1 LAQRCGATGTK
12 VKLDSWRARILIVL
26 SFGLYRLWARTLRL
40 QVEDPNGVVA
50 LVRNQPVIFA
60 IWHNRLLMLPRV
72 FDPCFPTRQSYGL
85 ISASGDGDLIAAFIE
100 RSGYGTIRGSSSRK
114 GVIALR
120 QLVDTLAADG
130 NVLVTP
136 DGPRGPVYQA
146 SQGVVFLAQKS
157 GAPVVP
163 IHMEYSR
170 CWRLK
175 SWDRFIVPWPFA
187 KLRAIF
193 GAPIIVP
200 PIERAEQFEAEQLRL
215 QNAMMSL
222 VEQP

>member
-1 LAQRCGATGTK
+1 
-12 VKLDSWRARILIVL
+12 VKLDSWRARGLIVL
-26 SFGLYRLWARTLRL
+26 GFWLYRLWARTLRL
-40 QVEDPNGVVA
+40 QVEDPNEVVA
-50 LVRNQPVIFA
+50 FVRNRPVIFA

-72 FDPCFPTRQSYGL
+72 FDPCFPTRQSFGL
-85 ISASGDGDLIAAFIE
+85 ISASGDGDLIAIFIE

-120 QLVDTLAADG
+120 QLVETLAAGG

-163 IHMEYSR
+163 IHMEYSSS
-170 CWRLK
+170 WRLR
-175 SWDRFIVPWPFA
+175 SWDRFVVPRPFA
-187 KLRAIF
+187 TLRAIF
-193 GAPIIVP
+193 GAPIQVP
-200 PIERAEQFEAEQLRL
+200 PIEDPDQFEAERLRL

-222 VEQP
+222 VEEE

>member
-1 LAQRCGATGTK
+1 
-12 VKLDSWRARILIVL
+12 VKLDSWPARVLIVL

-40 QVEDPNGVVA
+40 QVEDPNGVAA
-50 LVRNQPVIFA
+50 LVRDRPVIFA

-85 ISASGDGDLIAAFIE
+85 ISASRDGDLIATFIE

-136 DGPRGPVYQA
+136 DGPRGPVYQV

-163 IHMEYSR
+163 IHMEYSK

-175 SWDRFIVPWPFA
+175 SWDRFVVPWPFA

-193 GAPIIVP
+193 GAPLTIP
-200 PIERAEQFEAEQLRL
+200 PIESAEQFEAEQLRL

>member
-1 LAQRCGATGTK
+1 M
-12 VKLDSWRARILIVL
+12 KLEGWPARVLIVL
-26 SFGLYRLWARTLRL
+26 GFWLYRLWARTLRL
-40 QVEDPNGVVA
+40 QIEDPNGVIDF
-50 LVRNQPVIFA
+50 VRKQPVIFA

-72 FDPCFPTRQSYGL
+72 FDPSFPTRQSYGL
-85 ISASGDGDLIAAFIE
+85 ISASRDGDLIARFIE

-136 DGPRGPVYQA
+136 DGPRGPVYQVT
-146 SQGVVFLAQKS
+146 QGIVFLAQKS

-163 IHMEYSR
+163 IHMEYSG

-175 SWDRFIVPWPFA
+175 SWDRFVVPRPFA

-193 GAPIIVP
+193 GAPLTVP
-200 PIERAEQFEAEQLRL
+200 PLESAEQFEAEQLRL

>member
-1 LAQRCGATGTK
+1 
-12 VKLDSWRARILIVL
+12 VKLDSWRARVLIVL

-40 QVEDPNGVVA
+40 QVEDPNAVVA
-50 LVRNQPVIFA
+50 LVRDRPVIFA

-85 ISASGDGDLIAAFIE
+85 ISASGDGDLIASFIE

-136 DGPRGPVYQA
+136 DGPRGPVYQV

-163 IHMEYSR
+163 IHMEYSKCR
-170 CWRLK
+170 RLK
-175 SWDRFIVPWPFA
+175 SWDRFVVPWPFA

-193 GAPIIVP
+193 GAPITIP
-200 PIERAEQFEAEQLRL
+200 PIESAEQFEAEQLRL

>member
-1 LAQRCGATGTK
+1 MALG
-12 VKLDSWRARILIVL
+12 
-26 SFGLYRLWARTLRL
+26 FGLYRLWARTLRL
-40 QVEDPNGVVA
+40 QVEDPHGVVA
-50 LVRNQPVIFA
+50 FVQKQPVIFA

-72 FDPCFPTRQSYGL
+72 FDPTFPTRQSYGL
-85 ISASGDGDLIAAFIE
+85 ISASRDGDHIAKFIE

-120 QLVDTLAADG
+120 QLVETLASDG

-136 DGPRGPVYQA
+136 DGPRGPVYQV
-146 SQGVVFLAQKS
+146 SQGIVFLAQKS
-157 GAPVVP
+157 GAAVVP
-163 IHMEYSR
+163 IHMEYSS

-175 SWDRFIVPWPFA
+175 SWDRFVVPRPFA

-193 GAPIIVP
+193 GSPIHVP
-200 PIERAEQFEAEQLRL
+200 PIEGAEQFEAERLRL

>member
-1 LAQRCGATGTK
+1 M
-12 VKLDSWRARILIVL
+12 KLDSWRARALIEFG
-26 SFGLYRLWARTLRL
+26 FGLFRLWARTVRL
-40 QVEDPNGVVA
+40 QVEDPENVVG

-72 FDPCFPTRQSYGL
+72 FDPCFPSRQSFGL
-85 ISASGDGDLIAAFIE
+85 ISASRDGDLVSILIE

-120 QLVDTLAADG
+120 QLVDTLAAG
-130 NVLVTP
+130 MNVLITP
-136 DGPRGPVYQA
+136 DGPRGPVYEA
-146 SQGVVFLAQKS
+146 SQGVVFLAQKT

-163 IHMEYSR
+163 IHMEYSS

-175 SWDRFIVPWPFA
+175 SWDRFFVPRPFA

-193 GAPIIVP
+193 GAPLQVEP
-200 PIERAEQFEAEQLRL
+200 TADADQLEAERLRL

-222 VEQP
+222 VEQK

>member
-1 LAQRCGATGTK
+1 M
-12 VKLDSWRARILIVL
+12 KLDSWPARLLIA
-26 SFGLYRLWARTLRL
+26 SGFGLYRLWARTLRL
-40 QVEDPNGVVA
+40 QVDDPHDVVGF
-50 LVRNQPVIFA
+50 VRQQPVIFA

-72 FDPCFPTRQSYGL
+72 FDPSFPARQSYGL
-85 ISASGDGDLIAAFIE
+85 ISASRDGDLIAQFIE

-120 QLVDTLAADG
+120 QLVETLAADG

-136 DGPRGPVYQA
+136 DGPRGPVYQV
-146 SQGVVFLAQKS
+146 SQGIIFLAQKS
-157 GAPVVP
+157 GVPIVP
-163 IHMEYSR
+163 IHMEYSSA
-170 CWRLK
+170 WRLK
-175 SWDRFIVPWPFA
+175 SWDRFVVPRPFA

-193 GAPIIVP
+193 GAPIHIAP
-200 PIERAEQFEAEQLRL
+200 LDGAEQFEAEQLRL

>member
-1 LAQRCGATGTK
+1 
-12 VKLDSWRARILIVL
+12 VKLDSWRARVLIVL
-26 SFGLYRLWARTLRL
+26 GFGLYRLWARTLRL
-40 QVEDPNGVVA
+40 QVEDRHDVA
-50 LVRNQPVIFA
+50 DFVREQPVIFA

-72 FDPCFPTRQSYGL
+72 FDPCFPSRQSYGL
-85 ISASGDGDLIAAFIE
+85 ISASRDGDLVSILIE

-120 QLVDTLAADG
+120 RLVETLAAGD
-130 NVLVTP
+130 NVLLTP

-146 SQGVVFLAQKS
+146 TQGVVFLAQKT
-157 GAPVVP
+157 GAPIVP
-163 IHMEYSR
+163 IHMEYSS

-175 SWDRFIVPWPFA
+175 SWDRFILPRPFA

-193 GAPIIVP
+193 GAPIHVA
-200 PIERAEQFEAEQLRL
+200 PIAGTEQFEAERLRL
-215 QNAMMSL
+215 QETMMSL

>member
-1 LAQRCGATGTK
+1 M
-12 VKLDSWRARILIVL
+12 KLDGWRARVLIVL
-26 SFGLYRLWARTLRL
+26 GFWLYRVWARTLRL
-40 QVEDPNGVVA
+40 QVEDPANVVSF
-50 LVRNQPVIFA
+50 VRNQPVIFA

-85 ISASGDGDLIAAFIE
+85 ISASRDGDLIAIFIE

-120 QLVDTLAADG
+120 QLVDTLAANG

-146 SQGVVFLAQKS
+146 SQGVVFLAQKT

-163 IHMEYSR
+163 IHMEYSS

-175 SWDRFIVPWPFA
+175 SWDRFIVPHPFA

-193 GAPIIVP
+193 GMPLRI
-200 PIERAEQFEAEQLRL
+200 AETQTPEEFEAERMRL
-215 QNAMMSL
+215 QNAIMDL
-222 VEQP
+222 VERK